1 MATKKTARSFE
12 ESLERLEEIL
22 RTLESGESELAE
34 MLGLYE
40 EGVALI
46 RTCNEQLTQA
56 EQSVKMLQLGAN
68 GELTLKDFGENG
80 EEK

>member
-1 MATKKTARSFE
+1 MATKKTERSFE
-12 ESLERLEEIL
+12 ESLARLEEIL
-22 RTLESGESELAE
+22 RTLESGESDLAA

-46 RTCNEQLTQA
+46 RSCNDQLTRA

-68 GELTLKDFGENG
+68 GELTLKDFKENG
-80 EEK
+80 EQV

>member
-12 ESLERLEEIL
+12 ESLARLEDIL
-22 RTLESGESELAE
+22 RTLESGESDLNA
-34 MLGLYE
+34 MLELYE

-46 RTCNEQLTQA
+46 RSCNEQLTRA

-68 GELTLKDFGENG
+68 GELTVKDFGENG
-80 EEK
+80 ESI